1 MASSPRHRPTP
12 VWTLPFPSG
21 DPPPPGLWV
30 QRHLAQC
37 PLPGRTRDSTRK
49 EEQTRAPSPRAAYR
63 GFCHSPE
70 PHQPGREGRATHWIS
85 RNARFSTSFTLYLR
99 LNLQEG
105 RERSVASKPTKC
117 RGGRFPEALT
127 PRCSPGDPHLAL
139 SRGSIM
145 FLFWKLLKR
154 SRRILPSGCGTQRG
168 RPQLGGGPSW
178 PWAGGVMW
186 RDPWARSTTPAGW
199 RLKRRRACRAWGSSS
214 MGRAQTNRAR
224 GPWMKKSW
232 LQPRAR
238 PKLQDPWPWRGA
250 QGHRAGSKCVQDKT
264 VLSFKETCPALK
276 GRKVGP
282 GPQRLLWDPAG
293 RAFHRP

>member
-1 MASSPRHRPTP
+1 MFWSRHPQSAREGQKETLPPGGGQVTREPEGSVSSDLLWGSSSGIHGGYNLGTEERGLRVRGWRKSPMASSPRHRPTP

-168 RPQLGGGPSW
+168 RPQLGGAHP
-178 PWAGGVMW
+178 
-186 RDPWARSTTPAGW
+186 
-199 RLKRRRACRAWGSSS
+199 
-214 MGRAQTNRAR
+214 
-224 GPWMKKSW
+224 
-232 LQPRAR
+232 
-238 PKLQDPWPWRGA
+238 
-250 QGHRAGSKCVQDKT
+250 
-264 VLSFKETCPALK
+264 
-276 GRKVGP
+276 GP
-282 GPQRLLWDPAG
+282 GLVG
-293 RAFHRP
+293 